1 MRDATLSCRADM
13 SVADVKYAR
22 SMTRWQPDSRG
33 RLEVAALELYVEQGF
48 DNTTVAEIAE
58 RAGLTE
64 RTFFRHF
71 ADKREVLFPGGTTFQ
86 NLITEGT
93 ASAPL
98 DLGPLDAAFAGLVA
112 VSGFLQERRPFSQKR
127 QKIISANAELQE
139 RELIKLQAL
148 SVALADTLRS
158 RGVGDPTAG
167 LVAEVAV
174 ALFKTSFERWVN
186 PENSR
191 VLSQVLR
198 ESLNELRSFAATL

>member
-1 MRDATLSCRADM
+1 M
-13 SVADVKYAR
+13 SVADVKYDR

-33 RLEVAALELYVEQGF
+33 RLEVAALELYLEQGF

-71 ADKREVLFPGGTTFQ
+71 ADKREVLFPGGASFQ
-86 NLITEGT
+86 NLITDG
-93 ASAPL
+93 AANAPI
-98 DLGPLDAAFAGLVA
+98 DFGPLDAAFAGLQA

-127 QKIISANAELQE
+127 QRVISENAELQE

-148 SVALADTLRS
+148 SMALADTLRS
-158 RGVGDPTAG
+158 RGVGDPTAA

-174 ALFKTSFERWVN
+174 ALFKSSFEAWVN
-186 PENSR
+186 PQNSR
-191 VLSQVLR
+191 DLSHVLK
-198 ESLNELRSFAATL
+198 ESLDELRNFSTL

>member
-1 MRDATLSCRADM
+1 M
-13 SVADVKYAR
+13 SVADVKYHGL
-22 SMTRWQPDSRG
+22 MTRWQPDSRG
-33 RLEVAALELYVEQGF
+33 RLEVAALELYLEQGF

-71 ADKREVLFPGGTTFQ
+71 ADKREVLFPGGATFQ
-86 NLITEGT
+86 NLITEGA
-93 ASAPL
+93 ASAPI
-98 DLGPLDAAFAGLVA
+98 DVGPLDAAFAGLIA
-112 VSGFLQERRPFSQKR
+112 VSGFLQERLPFSRKR
-127 QKIISANAELQE
+127 QRVISANAELQE

-148 SVALADTLRS
+148 STALGDTLRE

-174 ALFKTSFERWVN
+174 ALFKTSFEEWVN

-191 VLSQVLR
+191 ALSQVLQ
-198 ESLNELRSFAATL
+198 ESLDELRSFSSNF

>member
-1 MRDATLSCRADM
+1 
-13 SVADVKYAR
+13 
-22 SMTRWQPDSRG
+22 MTRWEPGSRE
-33 RLEVAALELYVEQGF
+33 RLEMAALALYLEQGF

-71 ADKREVLFPGGTTFQ
+71 ADKREVLFPGGATFQ
-86 NLITEGT
+86 NLITEGA

-98 DLGPLDAAFAGLVA
+98 EFGPLDAAFAGLQA

-127 QKIISANAELQE
+127 QKVISANAELQE
-139 RELIKLQAL
+139 RELIKLQSL
-148 SVALADTLRS
+148 STALADTLRT
-158 RGVGDPTAG
+158 RGVSDLTAG

-174 ALFKTSFERWVN
+174 ALFKTSFEEWVS

-191 VLSQVLR
+191 ALSQVLK
-198 ESLNELRSFAATL
+198 ESLSELRSFSSTI

>member
-1 MRDATLSCRADM
+1 M
-13 SVADVKYAR
+13 SVADVRYDR
-22 SMTRWQPDSRG
+22 VMTRWQPDSRG
-33 RLEVAALELYVEQGF
+33 RLEVAALELYLEQGF

-71 ADKREVLFPGGTTFQ
+71 ADKREVLFPGGATFQ
-86 NLITEGT
+86 NYVTEGA

-98 DLGPLDAAFAGLVA
+98 DVGPLDAAFAGLQA
-112 VSGFLQERRPFSQKR
+112 VSGFLQERRPFSLKR

-148 SVALADTLRS
+148 STALADTLRT
-158 RGVGDPTAG
+158 REVGDPTAG

-174 ALFKTSFERWVN
+174 ALFKTSFEAWVS

-191 VLSQVLR
+191 TLTQVLD
-198 ESLNELRSFAATL
+198 ESLKELRSISSTL